1 LQSVSNTF
9 KARCEFAP
17 PGFKLKG
24 CLPLEAIVIL
34 SPVIVAEKPSREH
47 NIKLVRASYISGG
60 QVEFPIN
67 NVCIGQNNK
76 IMSGDLVWGRGHVHE
91 APLADT
97 LTNDVERLKNTT
109 CGPVY
114 YQESLSHIERFAG
127 DFSVSFDDAAQ
138 LHIKVLLTG
147 QDIVQRTPLGKG
159 ARVTTVTSAFDCLA
173 LPDGDSSTRDRRAT
187 VYIVLVERGD
197 QTLYDVVAFELA
209 VW

>member
-34 SPVIVAEKPSREH
+34 SPVIVAEKPFREH

-67 NVCIGQNNK
+67 NVWIGQNNK

-147 QDIVQRTPLGKG
+147 QDIAQRTPLGKG
-159 ARVTTVTSAFDCLA
+159 ARVTT
-173 LPDGDSSTRDRRAT
+173 LPAHSTA
-187 VYIVLVERGD
+187 
-197 QTLYDVVAFELA
+197 
-209 VW
+209 